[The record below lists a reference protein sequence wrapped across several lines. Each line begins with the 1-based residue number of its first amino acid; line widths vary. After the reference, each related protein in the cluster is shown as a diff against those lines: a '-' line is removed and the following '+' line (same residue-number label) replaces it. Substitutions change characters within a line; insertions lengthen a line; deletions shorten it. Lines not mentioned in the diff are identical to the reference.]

1 VTSRLSSVWPFQH
14 GGLKLLSVGLA
25 VALWMVVAREETVE
39 RGLRVPLELVQ
50 FPDGLELQGEPP
62 GLVDVRVRGASSTL
76 SRVGPGDI
84 VAVLDLRGARPG
96 RRLFQLSPEQV
107 RAPFDVQVVQIS
119 PASVAMVFE
128 NSATQQVPIS
138 PSIEGTP
145 APGYVV
151 GKVTVEPKT
160 VEVTGPESAVKQ
172 VIEALT
178 EAVSV
183 AGARN
188 QVTESVSVGLI
199 DPALRLK
206 NPRPATVRVEVLP
219 GPRERTLRDQPLRL
233 RNLGLNLSAEA
244 MPSTVELVLRGSREG
259 LSHIELGHV
268 NAFVDL
274 IGLGPGEY
282 PMDVRV
288 DALGDAFVARIE
300 PAAVRVRITGPRN

>member
-1 VTSRLSSVWPFQH
+1 LSSIWPFRH
-14 GGLKLLSVGLA
+14 AGLKLLSLGLA
-25 VALWMVVAREETVE
+25 VLLWMVVAGEETVE

-50 FPDGLELQGEPP
+50 FPAGLELQGEPP
-62 GLVDVRVRGASSTL
+62 ALVDVRVRGASSTL

-107 RAPFDVQVVQIS
+107 RTPFDVQVVQVS

-128 NSATQQVPIS
+128 NSASQQVPIS

-160 VEVTGPESAVKQ
+160 VEVTGPESAVNQ
-172 VIEALT
+172 ATEAVT

-183 AGARN
+183 AGARDR
-188 QVTESVSVGLI
+188 VTESVTVGLI

-206 NPRPATVRVEVLP
+206 NPRQATVRVDVLP
-219 GPRERTLRDQPLRL
+219 GPRERTLRDQPVRL
-233 RNLGLNLSAEA
+233 RNIGLNLSAQA
-244 MPSTVELVLRGSREG
+244 APSTVEVVLRGSREG
-259 LSHIELGHV
+259 LSRVEPGDV
-268 NAFVDL
+268 SAFVDL
-274 IGLGPGEY
+274 LGLGPGDY
-282 PMDVRV
+282 PLEVRV
-288 DALGDAFVARIE
+288 DASADAFVARIE
-300 PAAVRVRITGPRN
+300 PGAVRVRITGLRD

>member
-1 VTSRLSSVWPFQH
+1 LSSIWPFRH
-14 GGLKLLSVGLA
+14 AGLKLLSLGLA
-25 VALWMVVAREETVE
+25 VLLWMVVAGEETVE

-50 FPDGLELQGEPP
+50 FPAGLELQGEPP
-62 GLVDVRVRGASSTL
+62 ALVDVRVRGASSTL

-107 RAPFDVQVVQIS
+107 RTPFDVQVVQVS

-128 NSATQQVPIS
+128 NSASQQVPIS

-160 VEVTGPESAVKQ
+160 VEVTGPESAVNQ
-172 VIEALT
+172 ATEAVT

-183 AGARN
+183 AGARDR
-188 QVTESVSVGLI
+188 VTESVTVGLI

-206 NPRPATVRVEVLP
+206 NPRQATVRVDVLP
-219 GPRERTLRDQPLRL
+219 GPRERTLRDQPVRF
-233 RNLGLNLSAEA
+233 RNIGLNLSAQA
-244 MPSTVELVLRGSREG
+244 APSTVEVVLRGSREG
-259 LSHIELGHV
+259 LSRVEPGDV
-268 NAFVDL
+268 SAFVDL
-274 IGLGPGEY
+274 LGLGPGDY
-282 PMDVRV
+282 PLEVRV
-288 DALGDAFVARIE
+288 DASADAFVARIE
-300 PAAVRVRITGPRN
+300 PGAVRVRITGLRD

>member
-1 VTSRLSSVWPFQH
+1 LSSIWPFRH
-14 GGLKLLSVGLA
+14 AGLKLLSLGLA
-25 VALWMVVAREETVE
+25 VLLWMVVAGEETVE

-50 FPDGLELQGEPP
+50 FPAGLELQGEPP
-62 GLVDVRVRGASSTL
+62 ALVDVRVRGASSTL

-107 RAPFDVQVVQIS
+107 RTPIDVQVVQVS

-128 NSATQQVPIS
+128 NSASQQVPIS

-160 VEVTGPESAVKQ
+160 VEVTGPESAVNQ
-172 VIEALT
+172 ATEAVT

-183 AGARN
+183 AGARDR
-188 QVTESVSVGLI
+188 VTESVTVGLI

-206 NPRPATVRVEVLP
+206 NPRQATVRVDVLP
-219 GPRERTLRDQPLRL
+219 GPRERTLRDQPVRL
-233 RNLGLNLSAEA
+233 RNIGLNLSAQA
-244 MPSTVELVLRGSREG
+244 APSTVEVVLRGSREG
-259 LSHIELGHV
+259 LSRVEPGDV
-268 NAFVDL
+268 SAFVDL
-274 IGLGPGEY
+274 LGLGPGDY
-282 PMDVRV
+282 PLEVRV
-288 DALGDAFVARIE
+288 DASADAFVARIE
-300 PAAVRVRITGPRN
+300 PGAVRVRITGPRD